1 MTEGIKDQI
10 DIIVDQRQLEAITKF
25 DVPKTPFQRI
35 LESEFIP
42 AETKK
47 WLQRIKDS
55 LDPFELQQQMVEKI
69 KAIIKK
75 VNHGAVWTS
84 QTNVDS
90 WKVIH
95 IVKSMI
101 VKNIHIKTIS

>member
-47 WLQRIKDS
+47 
-55 LDPFELQQQMVEKI
+55 
-69 KAIIKK
+69 
-75 VNHGAVWTS
+75 
-84 QTNVDS
+84 
-90 WKVIH
+90 
-95 IVKSMI
+95 
-101 VKNIHIKTIS
+101 